1 VLPRAS
7 ISVPPVGAAT
17 PRRQREVQD
26 HLSRGRM
33 PLPRMLFDAYRPPWE
48 RQRRDASAK
57 SGITSVGAGC
67 PSHEC
72 CSTRTGLRG
81 SGNAATPA
89 PSPGSPESGQ
99 KAPPTNAVRRIQA
112 SVGAAPPRRQR
123 QVQDHP
129 SRGRMP
135 LPQMLFDAYMNPPW
149 ERHRRDASAKS
160 RTTRVGARRPSHE
173 CYSTHTC
180 PRGSGTAATPAP
192 SPGSP
197 ESRQNAPPTNAVR
210 RTRASRGSGT
220 AATPAPSSGQPES
233 GQNVPPT
240 NAIRRIHA
248 PVGSAPPR
256 RQRLVQDHLSRGRK
270 PLPRMLF
277 DAGAKSRTTQVGAG
291 RPSCRHDCPAAIV
304 QTSAQNPAPAGAS
317 PKNTM
322 GRTLK

>member
-1 VLPRAS
+1 MCYRAHQS
-7 ISVPPVGAAT
+7 AC
-17 PRRQREVQD
+17 
-26 HLSRGRM
+26 
-33 PLPRMLFDAYRPPWE
+33 PPWE

-57 SGITSVGAGC
+57 SRITSVGAGC

-180 PRGSGTAATPAP
+180 PRGIGTAATPAP

-197 ESRQNAPPTNAVR
+197 QSGQKAPPTNAVR
-210 RTRASRGSGT
+210 R
-220 AATPAPSSGQPES
+220 
-233 GQNVPPT
+233 
-240 NAIRRIHA
+240 
-248 PVGSAPPR
+248 R
-256 RQRLVQDHLSRGRK
+256 RQVQDHPSRGRTPLLSARLPCRDSADLGSK
-270 PLPRMLF
+270 P
-277 DAGAKSRTTQVGAG
+277 GAG
-291 RPSCRHDCPAAIV
+291 RRVTKKHDGENA
-304 QTSAQNPAPAGAS
+304 
-317 PKNTM
+317 
-322 GRTLK
+322 